1 MSEASMLSMETL
13 SDWIQRGGWVM
24 SPILLCSLLVV
35 AISLERLLVL
45 GLWEWGFTARVR
57 RVRARLLSGTPV
69 DWEVRA
75 LPPSLRPVMLA
86 VRENWSRSRARLEE
100 AMLFAAHGVK
110 RRLEAHLTTLSVI
123 SQVAPLLGLL
133 GTVLGM
139 VRAFLAVQ
147 QGGGEVNPS
156 ALAGGIWEALLT
168 TVFGLVVAIPAYL
181 AWHGFERLIATRLEA
196 VEELMETWITLH
208 GEQDHASKH
217 PPG

>member
-1 MSEASMLSMETL
+1 MLSMETL

-139 VRAFLAVQ
+139 IEAFQKLENAGDQ
-147 QGGGEVNPS
+147 VNP
-156 ALAGGIWEALLT
+156 ALLAGGIWEALLT
-168 TVFGLVVAIPAYL
+168 TAAGMVVGLAALVFAAV
-181 AWHGFERLIATRLEA
+181 LEA
-196 VEELMETWITLH
+196 MAGNIARRMEAAINRALVRPRSAPRT
-208 GEQDHASKH
+208 E
-217 PPG
+217 P